1 MNAVGAGGADPVW
14 VDVRTTQ
21 AVVAYGLEAMLRHA
35 GDRLAL
41 TLSGPPERQP
51 DVVIYDVI
59 QLADGNGA
67 DLDHLLRHSLSTV
80 IALDRSLK
88 PELGTRARDKGVE
101 WAISLDIT
109 PEELVQ
115 VIEDAVSGSLED
127 DTNVATEWL
136 AEDYLGKPAGLSP
149 RESQLLQLVVL
160 GHSNQEIADELYLSI
175 NSVKTY
181 IRTTYRK
188 LGVVSRG
195 QAILWAVLNGFLT
208 ERTESDEDDRAS
220 GAQLRPPG

>member
-1 MNAVGAGGADPVW
+1 MDPVGVGGADPIW
-14 VDVRTTQ
+14 VDIRTTQ
-21 AVVAYGLEAMLRHA
+21 AVVAYGLESMLERA
-35 GDRLAL
+35 GSRLAL

-101 WAISLDIT
+101 WAITLGIT

-127 DTNVATEWL
+127 DGNVATEWL
-136 AEDYLGKPAGLSP
+136 AADYLGKRSGLSP

-160 GHSNQEIADELYLSI
+160 GHSNQDIADELYLSI

-188 LGVVSRG
+188 IGVLSRG
-195 QAILWAVLNGFLT
+195 QAILWAVQNGFLT
-208 ERTESDEDDRAS
+208 ERPDAERDVA
-220 GAQLRPPG
+220 GGQLRPRG